1 VGKPLLDVL
10 RDVVLDPA
18 EQAAFTHDPSSYLEQ
33 YGYGDV
39 APDDL
44 SEAFGLVADT
54 MPPDVAQAVAATAP
68 ASSVPP
74 SPVDDLDDDVEGGAF
89 GDVTQDFDAVADP
102 VDALDADLDDDG
114 DFGTGEVSVLDV
126 DDDAA
131 FGEGFETE
139 SLGTPE
145 SPDGPDGFGSPSF
158 EEADFG
164 NATFTPE
171 ASEGPDDLGD
181 YDDGVDDV
189 DGFDADDPG
198 DLPDDPGEF
207 LDDIG
212 SF

>member
-1 VGKPLLDVL
+1 MGKPLLDVL

-102 VDALDADLDDDG
+102 VDALDDHLDDDG

-145 SPDGPDGFGSPSF
+145 SPDGPDGFDSPSF
-158 EEADFG
+158 EEPGFG
-164 NATFTPE
+164 EATFTPE

-198 DLPDDPGEF
+198 DLPDDTGDF

>member
-102 VDALDADLDDDG
+102 VDALDDHLDDDG

-145 SPDGPDGFGSPSF
+145 SPDGPDGFDSPSF

-164 NATFTPE
+164 DATFTPE

-198 DLPDDPGEF
+198 DLPDDTGDF